1 MQNVSRRST
10 DLSGGIQ
17 AGNIDESGAISFGG
31 SYSGRGEVRR
41 SERFVT
47 QLTVSVA
54 EVLPNGD
61 LAISGSQNM
70 RVNGEDTIVA
80 VRGRIRAI
88 DLDGDNRVP
97 SNRIAD
103 AQINYD
109 GHGFVSRSS
118 RPGLINRLFS
128 FLGIG

>member
-1 MQNVSRRST
+1 
-10 DLSGGIQ
+10 
-17 AGNIDESGAISFGG
+17 
-31 SYSGRGEVRR
+31 
-41 SERFVT
+41 
-47 QLTVSVA
+47 
-54 EVLPNGD
+54 
-61 LAISGSQNM
+61 M